1 MAGVTTFRGVSL
13 ANTEAAGAPGRWCG
27 AVLVRPDK
35 LVTAAHCMIKP
46 LSTYVAVQG
55 RAVPTVYGWGDTAG
69 TGPDDALQNLNGRLL
84 GVVSW
89 GKGCAE
95 PGFPGVY
102 AEIAPAV
109 KTLRTQFQQVR

>member
-1 MAGVTTFRGVSL
+1 MLKGDSG
-13 ANTEAAGAPGRWCG
+13 GP
-27 AVLVRPDK
+27 LV
-35 LVTAAHCMIKP
+35 
-46 LSTYVAVQG
+46 
-55 RAVPTVYGWGDTAG
+55 
-69 TGPDDALQNLNGRLL
+69 LNGRLL

-109 KTLRTQFQQVR
+109 KALRAQFQQVR